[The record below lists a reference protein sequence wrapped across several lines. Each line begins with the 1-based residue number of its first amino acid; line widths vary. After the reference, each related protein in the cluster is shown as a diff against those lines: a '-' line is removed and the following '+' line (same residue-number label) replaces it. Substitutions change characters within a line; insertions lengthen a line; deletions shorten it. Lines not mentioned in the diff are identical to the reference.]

1 MAVDSGYF
9 ETDNDMDMT
18 TDDVAALLVEL
29 YGEYRE
35 ETSNSFGD
43 EKKEKS
49 LMYAKAVGIAIR
61 MLTD

>member
-1 MAVDSGYF
+1 MAID
-9 ETDNDMDMT
+9 DMT

-35 ETSNSFGD
+35 EIANSFGD
-43 EKKEKS
+43 EKKERVK
-49 LMYAKAVGIAIR
+49 MYAKAVGIAIR